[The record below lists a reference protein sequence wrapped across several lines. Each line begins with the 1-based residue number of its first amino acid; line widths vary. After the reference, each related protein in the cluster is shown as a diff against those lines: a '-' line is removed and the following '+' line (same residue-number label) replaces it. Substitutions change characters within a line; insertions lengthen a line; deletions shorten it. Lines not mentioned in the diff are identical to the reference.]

1 MWFNEQCCHFKA
13 VKKRILNKWTKNSLV
28 IVVVV
33 VLDEGDY
40 NKMAPNSVVEEVLDE
55 EEGNKKEANWPSLNY
70 AVVVGVV
77 VVVVVVL
84 WQARRQAAQAGRR
97 SWTRSTERLTDLE
110 SGYKD
115 DDDDGTRLVTC
126 W

>member
-1 MWFNEQCCHFKA
+1 
-13 VKKRILNKWTKNSLV
+13 
-28 IVVVV
+28 
-33 VLDEGDY
+33 
-40 NKMAPNSVVEEVLDE
+40 MAPNSVVEEVLDE
-55 EEGNKKEANWPSLNY
+55 EEGNKKGANWPSLNY

-77 VVVVVVL
+77 GVVVL
-84 WQARRQAAQAGRR
+84 WQARRQAAQGGRR

-126 W
+126 S